1 MLDLFFPIWYTI
13 YRKREEDTTMEK
25 VIRVCEMT
33 GRVTTVADNL
43 TTADAMALVKKLAPT
58 DDFAQYVRIVKD

>member
-1 MLDLFFPIWYTI
+1 
-13 YRKREEDTTMEK
+13 MEK

-58 DDFAQYVRIVKD
+58 DDFAQYIRIVKD